1 MADEDYERARRE
13 HDQADTE
20 QADRRFAAAQRRAA
34 GIARVV
40 DAGEPPPPVTDPPVR
55 LYMRPNSEAAW
66 PTPELAVEEE
76 AHWCDPDD
84 LPLRVVVEE
93 WTVHEPQHFL
103 PDAEHL
109 LWQLDDLAA
118 EDDELVCE
126 DTFVDRTDRVLLA
139 AAQGFLDVVAATIRW
154 RQCDEHV
161 ATHTY
166 EVAADRRI
174 TWASSART

>member
-40 DAGEPPPPVTDPPVR
+40 DAGEPPPPVTDPATR
-55 LYMRPNSEAAW
+55 LYVAPDGEEAWTDPHVVVEQAAAW
-66 PTPELAVEEE
+66 LDPGGLPT
-76 AHWCDPDD
+76 
-84 LPLRVVVEE
+84 RVLVEE
-93 WTVHEPQHFL
+93 WTVHEPHYFL
-103 PDAEHL
+103 PTAEHL
-109 LWQLDDLAA
+109 LWELNDDCS
-118 EDDELVCE
+118 DNPELLCE